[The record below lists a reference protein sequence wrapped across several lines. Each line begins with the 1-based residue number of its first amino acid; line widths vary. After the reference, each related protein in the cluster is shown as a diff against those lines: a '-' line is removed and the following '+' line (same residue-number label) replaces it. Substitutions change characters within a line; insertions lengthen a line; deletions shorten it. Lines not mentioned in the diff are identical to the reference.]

1 MKASVTSKQTP
12 EILKLNYIQLSLP
25 LTGPMAE
32 VAVALLGGEGFE
44 AFEETENGLL
54 AYIQEPLYEAD
65 KLEPIFSQ
73 LQLSSDQ
80 VASKQIL
87 PHNWNAT
94 WEENFPVTEIGKF
107 CQIIASFK
115 EPAPG
120 FKHTVLIDPKMSFGT
135 GHHETTRLVV
145 QHMETLDFLDK
156 NVLDMGC
163 GTGVLGI
170 LAAQMGAKK
179 ILGIDID
186 PWSYENVAEN
196 CSLNGVNNMETLLGD
211 VSVIPDVMYD
221 VILANINRNV
231 LLRDVEAYS
240 RHLKP
245 GGLLISSGYYRK
257 DGELIEATFGQASL
271 KLQKTLEE
279 NAWLSQLYVKE

>member
-1 MKASVTSKQTP
+1 
-12 EILKLNYIQLSLP
+12 
-25 LTGPMAE
+25 
-32 VAVALLGGEGFE
+32 
-44 AFEETENGLL
+44 
-54 AYIQEPLYEAD
+54 
-65 KLEPIFSQ
+65 
-73 LQLSSDQ
+73 
-80 VASKQIL
+80 
-87 PHNWNAT
+87 
-94 WEENFPVTEIGKF
+94 
-107 CQIIASFK
+107 
-115 EPAPG
+115 
-120 FKHTVLIDPKMSFGT
+120 
-135 GHHETTRLVV
+135 
-145 QHMETLDFLDK
+145 METLDFLDK

-163 GTGVLGI
+163 GPGVLGI

>member
-1 MKASVTSKQTP
+1 
-12 EILKLNYIQLSLP
+12 
-25 LTGPMAE
+25 MAE
-32 VAVALLGGEGFE
+32 VAMALLGAEGFE
-44 AFEETENGLL
+44 AFEETEADLL
-54 AYIQEPLYEAD
+54 AYAQESLISAENLASILTQLGLDAD
-65 KLEPIFSQ
+65 AISPEVIP
-73 LQLSSDQ
+73 
-80 VASKQIL
+80 
-87 PHNWNAT
+87 PHNWNAS
-94 WEENFPVTEIGKF
+94 WEENFPVVEIGSF

-115 EPAPG
+115 KASPD
-120 FKHTVLIDPKMSFGT
+120 FKHTIRIDPKMSFGT

-145 QHMETLDFLDK
+145 RQMESLDFLHK

-170 LAAQMGAKK
+170 LAAKLGAAQV
-179 ILGIDID
+179 LGIDID

-196 CSLNGVNNMETLLGD
+196 SSLNGVENMETLLGD

-231 LLRDVEAYS
+231 LLRDVSAYS

-245 GGLLISSGYYRK
+245 GGILVSSGYYRS
-257 DGELIEATFGQASL
+257 DGELIETTFGQANL
-271 KLQKTLEE
+271 NLQKTMEE